1 VKEGKLAKSPV
12 SRRIAA
18 VSVGVVAG
26 VVLLDLDYLEDKD
39 AEVDLN
45 LVMTGDLEFIELQ
58 ASGEESVFGDQH
70 LAQMLD
76 YGRRGIRELVAKQE
90 EILAS
95 N

>member
-1 VKEGKLAKSPV
+1 M

-18 VSVGVVAG
+18 DSVGVVAG
-26 VVLLDLDYLEDKD
+26 EVLLDLDYLEDKD

-76 YGRRGIRELVAKQE
+76 YGRRGIRELVSKQE
-90 EILAS
+90 EILAA